1 MVRKGIEYKMK
12 VKELIELLK
21 QQPED
26 AEVLIDCRHIDDADI
41 YNQSGWYANEPETIV
56 VHIDT

>member
-1 MVRKGIEYKMK
+1 MK

-26 AEVLIDCRHIDDADI
+26 AEILIDCRHIDDVEI
-41 YNQSGWYANEPETIV
+41 YSQYDWYADEPETTV
-56 VHIDT
+56 VHMNT

>member
-1 MVRKGIEYKMK
+1 MK

-26 AEVLIDCRHIDDADI
+26 AEILIDCRHIDDVEI
-41 YNQSGWYANEPETIV
+41 YSQSDWYAGEEEIIV
-56 VHIDT
+56 VHINT

>member
-1 MVRKGIEYKMK
+1 MK

-26 AEVLIDCRHIDDADI
+26 AEILIDCRHIDDVEI
-41 YNQSGWYANEPETIV
+41 YNQSDWYATEPETIV
-56 VHIDT
+56 VHINT

>member
-1 MVRKGIEYKMK
+1 MK

-26 AEVLIDCRHIDDADI
+26 AEILIDCRCTDDVYI
-41 YNQSGWYANEPETIV
+41 YSQSDWYANEPETVV

>member
-1 MVRKGIEYKMK
+1 MK
-12 VKELIELLK
+12 VKKFIELLK

-26 AEVLIDCRHIDDADI
+26 TDILIDCRHIDDVEI
-41 YNQSGWYANEPETIV
+41 YNQFGWCANEPETIV

>member
-1 MVRKGIEYKMK
+1 MK

-26 AEVLIDCRHIDDADI
+26 AEVLIDCRRIDDAEI
-41 YNQSGWYANEPETIV
+41 YNQSGWYASEPETVV

>member
-1 MVRKGIEYKMK
+1 MK

-26 AEVLIDCRHIDDADI
+26 AEILIDCRHIDDADI
-41 YNQSGWYANEPETIV
+41 YNQSGWYASEPETVV

>member
-1 MVRKGIEYKMK
+1 MK

-26 AEVLIDCRHIDDADI
+26 AEILIDCRHIDDVEI
-41 YNQSGWYANEPETIV
+41 YSQSDWYADEPETIV
-56 VHIDT
+56 VHINT

>member
-1 MVRKGIEYKMK
+1 MK

-26 AEVLIDCRHIDDADI
+26 AEVLIDCRHIDDVEI
-41 YNQSGWYANEPETIV
+41 YNQSDRYVNEPETIV
-56 VHIDT
+56 VHINT

>member
-1 MVRKGIEYKMK
+1 MK

-26 AEVLIDCRHIDDADI
+26 AEILIDCRHTDYVVI
-41 YNQSGWYANEPETIV
+41 YNQSDWYADEPETIV
-56 VHIDT
+56 VHINT